1 MGSPQVENGYLKIAN
16 ELFEALIRIRIPG
29 EARQMLDLIIRK
41 TYGHN
46 KKTDRISTT
55 QIMEA
60 TSLNRRSVYKA
71 RRKLKEMNLITVSE
85 KGESYIVTYAINKHY
100 KTWKVPPK
108 KERQAG
114 GYLQKRSLVSPK
126 KETNCLPKSDTQKTK
141 DTFTKDKRIPAQCA
155 ADFELPVD
163 NSKQVSLQDVKI
175 AGQTEAVKHKIYN
188 QILALFQE
196 RGWKTE
202 PEYLKTVF
210 QNIVRE
216 MDGYNPKEFFPYF
229 QKVAFNHINRNAE
242 AYSADARIKRGQEK
256 KIGLTVAGVSV

>member
-60 TSLNRRSVYKA
+60 TTLNRRSVYKA

-85 KGESYIVTYAINKHY
+85 KGESCIVTYAINKHY
-100 KTWKVPPK
+100 KTWRLPPK
-108 KERQAG
+108 KERRER

-126 KETNCLPKSDTQKTK
+126 KETNCLPESDTQKTK
-141 DTFTKDKRIPAQCA
+141 DTITKEKNPAHSA
-155 ADFELPVD
+155 ATFEQPVD
-163 NSKQVSLQDVKI
+163 NSRQVDLQDITI
-175 AGQTEAVKHKIYN
+175 AGQTESVKHKIYN
-188 QILALFQE
+188 QVLALFQE
-196 RGWKTE
+196 RGWKTD
-202 PEYLKTVF
+202 PEYLKNVF
-210 QNIVRE
+210 RNIVQE

-229 QKVAFNHINRNAE
+229 RKVANNHVNRNAE
-242 AYSADARIKRGQEK
+242 LYAADARIQRGKEH
-256 KIGLTVAGVSV
+256 KIGLTVAGVSI